1 MSSILNRRSLV
12 EGSLAAMLGLVR
24 PRFGSVHHDDSAGSR
39 QVPAGAFNVKDF
51 GAKGDGG
58 ADDAKAFQTAITAA
72 GNVNGVVVVPASTTK
87 YVIGSSLNVAPNT
100 TIQGAGGQS
109 PTVRLA
115 SGANTLFN
123 FLGTREAE
131 GLNVTLSNLTLE
143 SGSRGTGVAIRVRN
157 FTGLFLRDVNI
168 NHFNLG
174 LWADWGI
181 GVYLYGCNFVLNKRG
196 LQVGGVGGSGGIRGG
211 ARRADPFMDTVV
223 VDACGFAQNELDIN
237 DMGSSLAL
245 GGIVIR
251 NSSFFEAYANP
262 VSGKSLYIRLANR
275 KGITVYGNWFEGG
288 QPSRTCVYLGNHDH
302 DGSATGMCYGAAIF
316 SNDFL
321 QTGSSGTVGVDIAR
335 CEAATVFANCFEFAP
350 GNSPVRLADTAGRN
364 TIGQNAYLVYPD
376 REGYVNPIAGSAV
389 NNQILDPRLP
399 ARFGDELQVA
409 GRVASG
415 VTTLAYTNKISTDAA
430 AANYFTIAVTD
441 RNPFTIQEPARPIP
455 GQQII
460 YEIRNSSG
468 GAMGDITWGPAFQLA
483 GPFMAPA
490 SRRRRTISFYY
501 NGAAW
506 IETARAAADI

>member
-24 PRFGSVHHDDSAGSR
+24 PRFGSVHHGDSAGWH
-39 QVPAGAFNVKDF
+39 QLPAGAFNVKDF
-51 GAKGDGG
+51 GAKGDGA
-58 ADDAKAFQTAITAA
+58 ADDAKAFQTAVSAA
-72 GNVNGVVVVPASTTK
+72 GSVNGVVMVPASTTK
-87 YVIGSSLNVAPNT
+87 YVIGSPLNLAANT

-115 SGANTLFN
+115 GGANTLFN

-143 SGSRGTGVAIRVRN
+143 SGSRGSGVAVRVRN
-157 FTGLFLRDVNI
+157 FSGLFLRDVNI

-181 GVYLYGCNFVLNKRG
+181 GVHLYGCNLVLNKRG

-237 DMGSSLAL
+237 DMGSSRAL

-251 NSSFFEAYANP
+251 NSSFFEAYTNP

-275 KGITVYGNWFEGG
+275 KGVTVYGNWFEGG
-288 QPSRTCVYLGNHDH
+288 QPSRTCVYLGNHDY

-316 SNDFL
+316 GNDFL
-321 QTGSSGTVGVDIAR
+321 QTGSPGTVGVDIAR

-350 GNSPVRLADTAGRN
+350 GNSPVRLADSAGRN
-364 TIGQNAYLVYPD
+364 TIGQNAYVVYPD
-376 REGYVNPIAGSAV
+376 REGYVNPITGFTA

-399 ARFGDELQVA
+399 ARFVSAQI
-409 GRVASG
+409 GR
-415 VTTLAYTNKISTDAA
+415 K
-430 AANYFTIAVTD
+430 AVT
-441 RNPFTIQEPARPIP
+441 RGQTCAAYIGRTRSTCQASPTPP
-455 GQQII
+455 GL
-460 YEIRNSSG
+460 RCRLR
-468 GAMGDITWGPAFQLA
+468 T
-483 GPFMAPA
+483 APA
-490 SRRRRTISFYY
+490 PGRLPSSVAEQRRTVCIH
-501 NGAAW
+501 
-506 IETARAAADI
+506 RALSSA